1 MAVFCCFWFGGD
13 VMAVSK
19 VEKIG
24 VLKVGRVVPCK
35 VEKMKLC
42 GSLLTSGYRLAT
54 NDQRLTTS
62 D

>member
-1 MAVFCCFWFGGD
+1 
-13 VMAVSK
+13 MAVSK